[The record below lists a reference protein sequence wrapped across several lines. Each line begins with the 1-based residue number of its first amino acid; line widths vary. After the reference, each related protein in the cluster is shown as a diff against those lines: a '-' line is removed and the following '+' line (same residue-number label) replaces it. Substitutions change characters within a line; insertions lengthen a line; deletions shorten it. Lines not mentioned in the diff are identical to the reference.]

1 MVTRE
6 IVAIDIKKKVQE
18 ILFEREMNHI
28 FLDESFQVGTLDRSR
43 WGVKEQIAYWKSVI
57 FGKANTAL
65 HWIDIKACYEY
76 WDELGTDN
84 ESRQYFKDLLDKK
97 YEYISLDGNNR
108 TITLFDVDAGKLKF
122 PKGPYALEKVPNIRV
137 AKQLNIHDKDFSK
150 PLRDAF
156 YEREIIIMY
165 YTNISLIECGDVVR
179 NINAGMPWNAHQMRQ
194 SRPSKLA
201 EFIREVR
208 KELVKSFEKSFSE
221 KDLVVLKVDEFL
233 AKLLSYTANDK
244 HDFSKNAL
252 NTLYEEPAGVINTFL
267 TKKNPWFKTNFKSF
281 IKAQGK
287 YEFTSQNSLLDL
299 WAIVSDYKFKDS
311 TKVQDMQKFVDV
323 YFKQLTKLQ
332 ADESKRYLSPD
343 KKLSDSD
350 YTYSG
355 LLSKSLNKKVGVFR
369 RNIIRN
375 LIENK
380 LIDDGIITQQEDP
393 KNRFFTKEQKRLLWQ
408 RQGGICPETKK
419 EIPIEEMFDYT
430 KWQADHKDPFDKGGL
445 TELDNGQL
453 ICAKFNNEKSNK
465 IVE

>member
-6 IVAIDIKKKVQE
+6 ILTRDIKKKVQE
-18 ILFEREMNHI
+18 ILFEREMEHI
-28 FLDESFQVGTLDRSR
+28 YLDESFQVGTLDRSR
-43 WGVKEQIAYWKSVI
+43 WGSKEQIAYWSSVI
-57 FGKANTAL
+57 FGKANTSL
-65 HWIDIKACYEY
+65 HWIDIKACYDY

-84 ESRQYFKDLLDKK
+84 ESRQYFKDLLEKG

-122 PKGPYALEKVPNIRV
+122 PKGDYALEEVANIRV
-137 AKQLNIHDKDFSK
+137 AKSLNIHDKDFSK
-150 PLRDAF
+150 PLRDKF
-156 YEREIIIMY
+156 YNRKILITF
-165 YTNISLIECGDVVR
+165 YTNISLSECGDVVR

-194 SRPSKLA
+194 SRPSRLA
-201 EFIREVR
+201 EFIREMR
-208 KELVKSFEKSFSE
+208 KEFVESFKKSFSE
-221 KDLVVLKVDEFL
+221 KDLIVLKVDEFL
-233 AKLLSYTANDK
+233 TKLLSYTANDK
-244 HDFSKNAL
+244 HDFSKNSLDAM
-252 NTLYEEPAGVINTFL
+252 YEEPAGIINTFL

-299 WAIVSDYKFKDS
+299 WAIISDYKFKDN

-323 YFKQLTKLQ
+323 YYEQLTKLQ
-332 ADESKRYLSPD
+332 ADDKTYKSPCST
-343 KKLSDSD
+343 LVDSVF
-350 YTYSG
+350 TYSG
-355 LLSKSLNKKVGVFR
+355 LLSKTLNKKVGVFR

>member
-6 IVAIDIKKKVQE
+6 ILTRDIKKKVQE
-18 ILFEREMNHI
+18 ILFEREMEHI
-28 FLDESFQVGTLDRSR
+28 YLDESFQVGTLDRSR
-43 WGVKEQIAYWKSVI
+43 WGSKEQIAYWSSVI
-57 FGKANTAL
+57 FGKANTSL
-65 HWIDIKACYEY
+65 HWIDIKACYDY

-122 PKGPYALEKVPNIRV
+122 PKGDYALEEVANIRV
-137 AKQLNIHDKDFSK
+137 AKSLNIHDKDFSK
-150 PLRDAF
+150 PLRDKF
-156 YEREIIIMY
+156 YNREILITF
-165 YTNISLIECGDVVR
+165 YTNISLSECGDVVR

-194 SRPSKLA
+194 SRPSRLA
-201 EFIREVR
+201 EFIREMR
-208 KELVKSFEKSFSE
+208 KEFVESFKKSFSE
-221 KDLVVLKVDEFL
+221 KDLIVLNVDEFL
-233 AKLLSYTANDK
+233 TKLLSYTANDK
-244 HDFSKNAL
+244 HDFSKNSLDAM
-252 NTLYEEPAGVINTFL
+252 YEEPAGIINTFL

-281 IKAQGK
+281 TKAQGK
-287 YEFTSQNSLLDL
+287 YVFTSKNSLLDL
-299 WAIVSDYKFKDS
+299 WAIISDYKFKDN

-323 YFKQLTKLQ
+323 YYEQLTKLQ
-332 ADESKRYLSPD
+332 ADDKTYKSPCNT
-343 KKLSDSD
+343 LVDSVF
-350 YTYSG
+350 TYSG
-355 LLSKSLNKKVGVFR
+355 LLSKTLNKKVGVFR

-465 IVE
+465 TVE

>member
-6 IVAIDIKKKVQE
+6 IVAKDIKKKVQE
-18 ILFEREMNHI
+18 ILFERQAEHI
-28 FLDESFQVGTLDRSR
+28 YLDESFQVGTLDRSR
-43 WGVKEQIAYWKSVI
+43 WGSKEQIAYWVSVI
-57 FGKANTAL
+57 FGKARTAL
-65 HWIDIKACYEY
+65 HWIDIKECYEY

-84 ESRQYFKDLLDKK
+84 ESRDYFKGLLEKG

-122 PKGPYALEKVPNIRV
+122 PKGLFSLEDVPNIRV
-137 AKQLNIHDKDFSK
+137 AKPLNIHDKAFSQ
-150 PLRDAF
+150 PLKDKF
-156 YEREIIIMY
+156 YNREIPMVI
-165 YTNISLIECGDVVR
+165 YTNISLNECGDLVR

-252 NTLYEEPAGVINTFL
+252 NTLYEEPAGIISTFL

-299 WAIVSDYKFKDS
+299 WAIISDYKFKDN

-323 YFKQLTKLQ
+323 YYEQLTKLQ
-332 ADESKRYLSPD
+332 ADDKTYKSPCST
-343 KKLSDSD
+343 LVDSVF
-350 YTYSG
+350 TYSG
-355 LLSKSLNKKVGVFR
+355 LLSKTLNKKVGVFR

-375 LIENK
+375 LIENE

-393 KNRFFTKEQKRLLWQ
+393 KNRFFTKEQKRQLWQ
-408 RQGGICPETKK
+408 RQGGVCPVSKE
-419 EIPIEEMFDYT
+419 EIPLEEMFDHT
-430 KWQADHKDPFDKGGL
+430 KWQADHIYPFDKGGL

-453 ICAKFNNEKSNK
+453 IRAKENNEKSNK

>member
-6 IVAIDIKKKVQE
+6 IVAKDIKKKVQE
-18 ILFEREMNHI
+18 ILFERQAEHI
-28 FLDESFQVGTLDRSR
+28 YLDESFQVGTLDRSR
-43 WGVKEQIAYWKSVI
+43 WGSKEQIAYWVSVI
-57 FGKANTAL
+57 FGKARTAL
-65 HWIDIKACYEY
+65 HWIDIKECYEY

-84 ESRQYFKDLLDKK
+84 ESRDYFKGLLEKG

-122 PKGPYALEKVPNIRV
+122 PKGDYALEEVANIRV
-137 AKQLNIHDKDFSK
+137 AKSLNIHDKDFSK
-150 PLRDAF
+150 PLRDKF
-156 YEREIIIMY
+156 YNRKILITF
-165 YTNISLIECGDVVR
+165 YTNISLSECGDVVR

-194 SRPSKLA
+194 SRPSRLA
-201 EFIREVR
+201 EFIREMR
-208 KELVKSFEKSFSE
+208 KEFVESFKKSFSE
-221 KDLVVLKVDEFL
+221 KDLIVLNVDEFL
-233 AKLLSYTANDK
+233 TKLLSYTANDK
-244 HDFSKNAL
+244 HDFSKNSLDAM
-252 NTLYEEPAGVINTFL
+252 YEEPAGIINTFL

-299 WAIVSDYKFKDS
+299 WAIISDYKFKDN

-323 YFKQLTKLQ
+323 YYEQLTKLQ
-332 ADESKRYLSPD
+332 ADDKTYKSPCST
-343 KKLSDSD
+343 LVDSVF
-350 YTYSG
+350 TYSG
-355 LLSKSLNKKVGVFR
+355 LLSKTLNKKVGVFR

-393 KNRFFTKEQKRLLWQ
+393 KNRFFTKEQKRQLWQ
-408 RQGGICPETKK
+408 RQGGVCPVSKE
-419 EIPIEEMFDYT
+419 EIPLEEMFDHT
-430 KWQADHKDPFDKGGL
+430 KWQADHIYPFDKGGL

-453 ICAKFNNEKSNK
+453 IRAKENNEKSNK